1 MSKYKLLKDKI
12 ILNKKIKIYTKKNSK
27 KLYCKLKT
35 RTKTGY
41 KNKMVSI
48 KDYKKYY
55 NKKMKG
61 GVKKRP
67 KSKTKKTKKSF
78 NPFAVKESIRE
89 KFGTQMLVFKPKKFK
104 ISSTVPRKSAFNNS
118 EFRRH
123 MDLENTARNIT
134 WGPTQI
140 RTFDNYPLRRVTA
153 ISINNV
159 SPYPELR
166 YSAGFAPRRRTH
178 FRIPHRGPTLQQKRN
193 REIARQR
200 AFDHE
205 LKRAREERINL
216 NSGLKHRPIQ
226 RPYNHEAQRRRLLI
240 KNRGY

>member
-1 MSKYKLLKDKI
+1 MSKYKFLKNKI

-67 KSKTKKTKKSF
+67 KSQNKKKSIH
-78 NPFAVKESIRE
+78 PFAVKERIRE
-89 KFGTQMLVFKPKKFK
+89 KFGTQMLVFKPKKFNV
-104 ISSTVPRKSAFNNS
+104 SSAVPRKSAFNKS

-123 MDLENTARNIT
+123 MDLEGTARNIT
-134 WGPTQI
+134 WGSTQR
-140 RTFDNYPLRRVTA
+140 RTFDNYPLRRVTT
-153 ISINNV
+153 ISLNNV

-166 YSAGFAPRRRTH
+166 YSGGFVPRRRTH
-178 FRIPHRGPTLQQKRN
+178 YRIPHRGPTLQQKRN
-193 REIARQR
+193 REAARQR

-216 NSGLKHRPIQ
+216 NLGFKNKPVQ
-226 RPYNHEAQRRRLLI
+226 RPYNHEIQKRRRI
-240 KNRGY
+240 RDMGY

>member
-1 MSKYKLLKDKI
+1 MSKYKFFKSKI

-35 RTKTGY
+35 RTKTGGY

-67 KSKTKKTKKSF
+67 KNQNIRKSIH
-78 NPFAVKESIRE
+78 PFAIKERIRE
-89 KFGTQMLVFKPKKFK
+89 KLGTKMLVFKPKKLNV
-104 ISSTVPRKSAFNNS
+104 SSAVPQKSAFNKS

-134 WGPTQI
+134 WGPIQR

-153 ISINNV
+153 ISLNNV

-166 YSAGFAPRRRTH
+166 YSAGFVPRRKTH
-178 FRIPHRGPTLQQKRN
+178 YRIPHRGPTLQQKRN
-193 REIARQR
+193 RETARQR
-200 AFDHE
+200 ALDHE
-205 LKRAREERINL
+205 LKRAREDRINL
-216 NSGLKHRPIQ
+216 NLGFKHTAVQ
-226 RPYNHEAQRRRLLI
+226 RPYNHDIQRRRRI
-240 KNRGY
+240 RDMGY